1 LGGFGGALSLRD
13 MLREQLSSAS
23 ILLETAPLAA
33 APEMGLPGPAP
44 LLTAAMA
51 GSDPVGNSTL
61 RAMLGQSGLIKNLE
75 EWASP
80 GSSKLRHAE
89 DVPDVVF
96 LDLSTGMG
104 REFVFAQELS
114 KLRPSVHIIACTA
127 KFETDPEFLLQAMR
141 SGIRDFLEKPYNRVE
156 VASLLHRLRGETA
169 QPVKSTAAGRL
180 LVALGTKGGV
190 GTSTVAVNLAVQ
202 LARIPGKKTVL
213 LDLSRPM
220 GDVAAL
226 LDLKP
231 KFQVRDALE
240 NVKRLDATLFR
251 GLLAAHKS
259 GLEVLCGAARLED
272 WRDGSL
278 AVIERIVEV
287 AQQSFDYAVIDLGAF
302 YSSEWERILQAAEVL
317 LVSEADLPGLA
328 KLDKHLRA
336 LSNLRVAS
344 SQVRLVINRWHRSDE
359 EALAHIESTMKMP
372 VFARLPNSFKQVTEA
387 SVLGVPVAKNGD
399 PLTEGF
405 AKIAGQLAGR
415 ENATARKKSRLG
427 QFFSL

>member
-1 LGGFGGALSLRD
+1 
-13 MLREQLSSAS
+13 MHREQPSSA
-23 ILLETAPLAA
+23 LTLMETAPFPDPSELT
-33 APEMGLPGPAP
+33 LPGPA
-44 LLTAAMA
+44 LRLTAAMA
-51 GSDPVGNSTL
+51 GADPVGNSTL
-61 RAMLGQSGLIKNLE
+61 RAILEQTGLIKNLE
-75 EWASP
+75 EWAALS
-80 GSSKLRHAE
+80 SSKLQHAE

-104 REFVFAQELS
+104 SEFGFAQELS
-114 KLRPSVHIIACTA
+114 RLRPSVHIVACTA
-127 KFETDPEFLLQAMR
+127 KFETNAEFLLQAMR
-141 SGIRDFLEKPYNRVE
+141 SGVRDFLQKPYDRGE
-156 VASLLHRLRGETA
+156 VSSLLHRLRGESV
-169 QPVKSTAAGRL
+169 QPVKQTGTGRL
-180 LVALGTKGGV
+180 MIALGTKGGV

-240 NVKRLDATLFR
+240 NVKRLDATLFQ

-259 GLEVLCGAARLED
+259 GLQVLCGAARLED
-272 WRDGSL
+272 WRDGAL
-278 AVIERIVEV
+278 PVVERIVEV
-287 AQQSFDYAVIDLGAF
+287 AQQSFDYVVIDLGAF

-344 SQVRLVINRWHRSDE
+344 NQIRLVINRWHRSDE
-359 EALAHIESTMKMP
+359 EALSHIESAMKLP
-372 VFARLPNSFKQVTEA
+372 VFARLPNSFKQVTQA
-387 SVLGVPVAKNGD
+387 TVLGIPVVKDGD

-405 AKIAGQLAGR
+405 AKIAGQLAGT
-415 ENATARKKSRLG
+415 ENAAARKKSRLG
-427 QFFSL
+427 QFFAL

>member
-1 LGGFGGALSLRD
+1 MESPPAGPVS
-13 MLREQLSSAS
+13 REVTYEARP
-23 ILLETAPLAA
+23 TPV
-33 APEMGLPGPAP
+33 
-44 LLTAAMA
+44 LTAAMA

-61 RAMLGQSGLIKNLE
+61 RAILEQTNLVKSLQ
-75 EWASP
+75 EWASL
-80 GSSKLRHAE
+80 GCLKLRHAQ

-104 REFVFAQELS
+104 SEFLFAQELS
-114 KLRPSVHIIACTA
+114 KLRPSVHIIACTV
-127 KFETDPEFLLQAMR
+127 KYETNSEYLLQAMR
-141 SGIRDFLEKPYNRVE
+141 SGVRDFLQKPYSRIE
-156 VASLLHRLRGETA
+156 VASLMHRLSGETA
-169 QPVKSTAAGRL
+169 EPVKQCGAGRL

-202 LARIPGKKTVL
+202 MARIPGKKTVL
-213 LDLSRPM
+213 LDFSRPL

-231 KFQVRDALE
+231 RFQVRDALE
-240 NVKRLDATLFR
+240 NVRRLDPTLFL
-251 GLLAAHKS
+251 GLLTPHKS
-259 GLEVLCGAARLED
+259 GLAVLCGATRLED
-272 WRDGSL
+272 WRDASL
-278 AVIERIVEV
+278 PVIERIVEV
-287 AQQSFDYAVIDLGAF
+287 AQQSFDQVVMDLGAF

-336 LSNLRVAS
+336 LSNLRVTS
-344 SQVRLVINRWHRSDE
+344 GQIRLVINRWHRSDE
-359 EALAHIESTMKMP
+359 QALAQVESQMKLP

-387 SVLGVPVAKNGD
+387 TVLGIPVGKDGD

-405 AKIAGQLAGR
+405 AKIAGQLAGM
-415 ENATARKKSRLG
+415 ENTHTRKKSRLG

>member
-1 LGGFGGALSLRD
+1 
-13 MLREQLSSAS
+13 MYREQHSSAATLVES
-23 ILLETAPLAA
+23 APVSTVSRELTQEA
-33 APEMGLPGPAP
+33 PAP
-44 LLTAAMA
+44 VLTAAMA
-51 GSDPVGNSTL
+51 GADPVGNSTL
-61 RAMLGQSGLIKNLE
+61 RAMLEQTGLIKNLQ
-75 EWASP
+75 EWASL
-80 GSSKLRHAE
+80 SSVKLRRAE

-104 REFVFAQELS
+104 SEFLFAQELS

-127 KFETDPEFLLQAMR
+127 KYEANPEFLLQAMR
-141 SGIRDFLEKPYNRVE
+141 SGIRDFLQKPYNRIE
-156 VASLLHRLRGETA
+156 IARLMHRLSGESA
-169 QPVKSTAAGRL
+169 QPVKQAGAGRL

-190 GTSTVAVNLAVQ
+190 GTSTIAVNLAVQ

-226 LDLKP
+226 LDLKA
-231 KFQVRDALE
+231 KFQIRDAVE
-240 NVKRLDATLFR
+240 NVKRLDPTLFD
-251 GLLAAHKS
+251 GLLTAHKS
-259 GLEVLCGAARLED
+259 GLRVLCGATRLED

-278 AVIERIVEV
+278 PVVERIMEV
-287 AQQSFDYAVIDLGAF
+287 AQQSFDYVVMDLGAF
-302 YSSEWERILQAAEVL
+302 YSAEWERILQAAEVL

-344 SQVRLVINRWHRSDE
+344 NQVRLVINRWHRSDE
-359 EALAHIESTMKMP
+359 EALAQIEIGMKMP
-372 VFARLPNSFKQVTEA
+372 VFARLPNNFKQVTEA
-387 SVLGVPVAKNGD
+387 TVLGIPVAKDGD

-405 AKIAGQLAGR
+405 AKIAGQLAGTK
-415 ENATARKKSRLG
+415 NAPARKKSRLG

>member
-1 LGGFGGALSLRD
+1 
-13 MLREQLSSAS
+13 MHREQPSSAAT
-23 ILLETAPLAA
+23 LMDTAPFAA
-33 APEMGLPGPAP
+33 SEEMTLPGPA
-44 LLTAAMA
+44 LTAAMA
-51 GSDPVGNSTL
+51 GSDPIGNSTL
-61 RAMLGQSGLIKNLE
+61 RAILEQTGLIKNLA
-75 EWASP
+75 EWA
-80 GSSKLRHAE
+80 GRSSFKLQHAE

-96 LDLSTGMG
+96 LDLSAGMG
-104 REFVFAQELS
+104 SEFGLAQELS

-127 KFETDPEFLLQAMR
+127 KFETNPEFLLQAMR
-141 SGIRDFLEKPYNRVE
+141 SGVRDFLQKPYNRIE
-156 VASLLHRLRGETA
+156 VLSLLARLMGESA
-169 QPVKSTAAGRL
+169 PPVKQMGAGRL
-180 LVALGTKGGV
+180 MVALGTKGGV

-231 KFQVRDALE
+231 RFQVRDALE
-240 NVKRLDATLFR
+240 NVKRLDATLFQ
-251 GLLAAHKS
+251 GLLASHKS
-259 GLEVLCGAARLED
+259 GLQVLCGAARLED
-272 WRDGSL
+272 WREGSL
-278 AVIERIVEV
+278 PVIERIVEV
-287 AQQSFDYAVIDLGAF
+287 AQQSFDHVVIDLGAF

-344 SQVRLVINRWHRSDE
+344 NQVRLVINRWHRSDE
-359 EALAHIESTMKMP
+359 EALAHIESAMKMP
-372 VFARLPNSFKQVTEA
+372 VFARLPNNFKQVTEA
-387 SVLGVPVAKNGD
+387 TVLGVPVVKDGD

-405 AKIAGQLAGR
+405 AKIAGQLAGT

>member
-1 LGGFGGALSLRD
+1 MHRGHY
-13 MLREQLSSAS
+13 SAATLVES
-23 ILLETAPLAA
+23 APLSPVS
-33 APEMGLPGPAP
+33 PELTYEARPTP

-51 GSDPVGNSTL
+51 GADPVGNSTL
-61 RAMLGQSGLIKNLE
+61 RAMLEQMGLVKSLE
-75 EWASP
+75 EWASL
-80 GSSKLRHAE
+80 SSVRLRHAE

-104 REFVFAQELS
+104 SEFLFAQELS

-127 KFETDPEFLLQAMR
+127 KYESNSEFLLQAMR
-141 SGIRDFLEKPYNRVE
+141 SGVRDFLQKPYNRIE
-156 VASLLHRLRGETA
+156 VASLMHRLGAETA
-169 QPVKSTAAGRL
+169 EPVKPIGSGRL
-180 LVALGTKGGV
+180 MVALGTKGGV

-213 LDLSRPM
+213 LDFSRPL

-231 KFQVRDALE
+231 RFQVRDALE
-240 NVKRLDATLFR
+240 NVKRLDPTLLE
-251 GLLAAHKS
+251 GLLTTHKS
-259 GLEVLCGAARLED
+259 GLQVLCGAARLED
-272 WRDGSL
+272 WREGSL
-278 AVIERIVEV
+278 PVIERIVEV
-287 AQQSFDYAVIDLGAF
+287 AQQSFDHVVIDLGAY

-344 SQVRLVINRWHRSDE
+344 NQVRLVINRWHRSDE
-359 EALAHIESTMKMP
+359 EALAHIESAMKLP
-372 VFARLPNSFKQVTEA
+372 VFARLPNSFKQVTQA
-387 SVLGVPVAKNGD
+387 TVLGIPVGKDGD

-405 AKIAGQLAGR
+405 ARIA
-415 ENATARKKSRLG
+415 E
-427 QFFSL
+427 